1 MMKLEN
7 KVVVITGGNSGIG
20 LATAKEFI
28 EQGAHV
34 YITGRRKE
42 QLDEAVK
49 QLGSGVTAVQSDVSN
64 LEDIDKLIAE
74 VKGKHGKI
82 DVLVSN
88 VGIAHFE
95 PLGYI
100 SEESFDQLFSTNV
113 KGTVFLVQKALPL
126 MSTGGSIIL
135 TGSVNGSKG
144 TPAMSVYS
152 ATKAAVRNL
161 ARSWALDLKGTGIR
175 VNVLSPGATSTENV
189 VKNLNAI
196 GQFEAISEGIAQQ
209 SPLGR
214 FAEPHE
220 VAKAALFLASD
231 DSTFTTGSE
240 LFVDGGFGQI

>member
-1 MMKLEN
+1 MKLEN